1 MEKEKF
7 IVSFNVAGF
16 AWTQTKEKWEKR
28 LKRACACI
36 KEQAPDAWLI
46 GLSEVIPGTNDK
58 YLDIIKQ
65 EFPDYILV
73 LPEAY
78 QENYRSAI
86 NVLLINKE
94 GYHDHNI
101 RTLDNLEDSLLYNYV
116 AIDSDYGYYRV
127 LNAHMPHTCNADRPE
142 WYQQKREE
150 LRAVFEQS
158 ISETCMSYRREPDM
172 QFIYMADMN
181 ASPQDAFIQ
190 KLSGAVDPSL
200 FNATRTGDRTIATW
214 KNPEY
219 TENQNHLD
227 YIFYSMGSMMAPV
240 IDVYYND
247 IIDAPISEKIS
258 DHAIIR
264 GRLRTNITDWCA

>member
-1 MEKEKF
+1 MEKDKF
-7 IVSFNVAGF
+7 IISFNVAGW
-16 AWTQTKEKWEKR
+16 AWTQTNEKFEKR
-28 LKRACACI
+28 LQRACACI
-36 KEQAPDAWLI
+36 KDAAPDAWLI

-58 YLDIIKQ
+58 YIDIIEK
-65 EFPDYILV
+65 EFPGYIVV
-73 LPEAY
+73 LPKAY

-94 GYHDHNI
+94 GYHEHNI
-101 RTLDNLEDSLLYNYV
+101 RTLDNLESSLLYNYV
-116 AIDSDYGYYRV
+116 AIDTDYGYYRV
-127 LNAHMPHTCNADRPE
+127 LNAHMPHTCNAGRPK

-158 ISETCMSYRREPDM
+158 VSETCMAYRIEPDM
-172 QFIYMADMN
+172 QFIFMTDAN
-181 ASPQDAFIQ
+181 ASPENAFIQ
-190 KLSGAVDPSL
+190 KLSGAVNPSL
-200 FNATRTGDRTIATW
+200 FNATRTGDRNIATW

-219 TENQNHLD
+219 TDNHID
-227 YIFYSMGSMMAPV
+227 YIFYSMGSMTAPV

-247 IIDAPISEKIS
+247 IIDAPIVDMIS